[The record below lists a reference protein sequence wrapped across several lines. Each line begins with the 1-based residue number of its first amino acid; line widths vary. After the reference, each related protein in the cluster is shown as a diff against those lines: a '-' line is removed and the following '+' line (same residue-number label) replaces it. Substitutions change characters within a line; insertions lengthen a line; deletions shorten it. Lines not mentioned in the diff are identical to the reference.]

1 MAQGTVFEKS
11 QRFSA
16 FGNAE
21 SYTEFFVST
30 TSESFS
36 SLQLP
41 SFHKFPNCVL
51 VRICWNIVYEQVQHI
66 IKYPQILR
74 IFVLPLPIS
83 PIQSSTPSDTKISH
97 PPRTYI
103 KFPCLQDIE
112 KGHLFTFPRT
122 ISCEVQFLEL
132 GPPRFQETFG
142 EPASDEVLG
151 RELRKGVSLRGTAP
165 RGALKRGGFWVVKA
179 VSASRRGWLYVSP
192 RIGFLRILGLGQIG
206 GGGRGVL

>member
-1 MAQGTVFEKS
+1 M
-11 QRFSA
+11 
-16 FGNAE
+16 
-21 SYTEFFVST
+21 
-30 TSESFS
+30 
-36 SLQLP
+36 
-41 SFHKFPNCVL
+41 
-51 VRICWNIVYEQVQHI
+51 
-66 IKYPQILR
+66 
-74 IFVLPLPIS
+74 LPLPIS

-206 GGGRGVL
+206 GGGRGGVIGIYIYKSFINKTTSTYLTICFRTSKSWSDLR